1 MRSYEQSRKDANKE
15 HSQRLSS
22 GYGQGRREGYMMQS
36 RLQAAVI
43 VVTIQDLGIGE
54 FACTLGPKLRSGLKK
69 VAKVDQVL
77 HRLRLLCTAL

>member
-54 FACTLGPKLRSGLKK
+54 FACTLGPKLRSGL
-69 VAKVDQVL
+69 DETLRRCVL
-77 HRLRLLCTAL
+77 RNALHGSQ